1 MGTLFDYVNW
11 RGDLSFSESPLN
23 DVDNLIFS
31 LLSYLDFSG
40 TVPEDHTGAAIPIK
54 AAANSVLAKNPDM
67 RKFSMGL
74 IVPKEILLLCKAVKD
89 TRRFA
94 NVEMRAFVNKI
105 DTHREMQFSAITFFP
120 GDGSIAVTYRGTDDT
135 IVGWKENFN
144 MSYLPVVPAQLEA
157 VDYLNRMAAAFPD
170 APIYVSGHSKGGNLS
185 VYAAVHCDE
194 AIKPRIRRVWNN
206 DGPGFKRDLLTTPEY
221 LQMRPN
227 IQTLLPESSV
237 VGMLLKH
244 EENYVV
250 VKSKQTG
257 LLQHNGLNWE
267 VMGNSFIRLKTVTQ
281 ESRHLDRDLNQWI
294 SMMTPEQCEL
304 FTDSLYKILS
314 SDNALTLTELASA
327 KNKWLKRSQ
336 NLDPLVHKT
345 IRKTLSCLMNV
356 SFRNRF
362 GGLLPQKKEGSDPSP
377 ALDAPATDGE

>member
-11 RGDLSFSESPLN
+11 RGDLSFSEAPFN

-40 TVPEDHTGAAIPIK
+40 IVPGDHSGAAIPIK
-54 AAANSVLAKNPDM
+54 AAANSFLSKNPDL

-74 IVPKEILLLCKAVKD
+74 IVPKEIILLCRAVKD

-94 NVEMRAFVNKI
+94 NVEMRAFVNTI
-105 DTHREMQFSAITFFP
+105 DTEREMQFSAITFFP
-120 GDGSIAVTYRGTDDT
+120 GDGSMLVTYRGTDDT

-157 VDYLNRMAAAFPD
+157 ASYLNRAAKAFPNC
-170 APIYVSGHSKGGNLS
+170 PIYVNGHSKGGNLA
-185 VYAAVHCDE
+185 VYAAVHCAKE
-194 AIKPRIRRVWNN
+194 VRPRIQRVWNN
-206 DGPGFKRDLLTTPEY
+206 DGPGFKKDLLSSPEY

-244 EENYVV
+244 EENYTV

-267 VMGNSFIRLKTVTQ
+267 VMGNSFIHLKTVTQ
-281 ESRHLDRDLNQWI
+281 ESRQLDRDLNEWI
-294 SMMTPEQCEL
+294 SMMTPEQCEQ

-314 SDNALTLTELASA
+314 SDNALTLSDLASA
-327 KNKWLKRSQ
+327 NNKWLKRSQ

-356 SFRNRF
+356 SLKNRL
-362 GGLLPQKKEGSDPSP
+362 GGVLSPKNGEGVTPSKP
-377 ALDAPATDGE
+377 TEKNP

>member
-11 RGDLSFSESPLN
+11 RGDLTFSEAPFN
-23 DVDNLIFS
+23 EVDNLIFS
-31 LLSYLDFSG
+31 LLSYLNFSG
-40 TVPEDHTGAAIPIK
+40 IVPKEHSDAAIPIK
-54 AAANSVLAKNPDM
+54 AAANSFLSKNPDL

-74 IVPKEILLLCKAVKD
+74 IVPKEIILLCRAIKD

-105 DTHREMQFSAITFFP
+105 DTEREMQFSAITFFP
-120 GDGSIAVTYRGTDDT
+120 GDGSMLVTYRGTDDT

-157 VDYLNRMAAAFPD
+157 ASYLNRAAKAFPD
-170 APIYVSGHSKGGNLS
+170 CPIYVNGHSKGGNLA
-185 VYAAVHCDE
+185 VYAAVHTDE
-194 AIKPRIRRVWNN
+194 ENKARIKRVWNN
-206 DGPGFKRDLLTTPEY
+206 DGPGFKKDILSTPAY

-244 EENYVV
+244 EENYTVI
-250 VKSKQTG
+250 KSKQTG
-257 LLQHNGLNWE
+257 LLQHNGLTWE
-267 VMGNSFIRLKTVTQ
+267 VMGNSFIHLKNVTQ
-281 ESRHLDRDLNQWI
+281 ESRQLDRDLNEWI
-294 SMMTPEQCEL
+294 SMMTPEQCEQ

-314 SDNALTLTELASA
+314 SDNAMTLSDLASA

-356 SFRNRF
+356 SLKNRL
-362 GGLLPQKKEGSDPSP
+362 GGMLPQKKGEGNVP
-377 ALDAPATDGE
+377 AVPPEKKP

>member
-11 RGDLSFSESPLN
+11 RGDLTFREAPFN

-31 LLSYLDFSG
+31 LLAYLDFSG
-40 TVPEDHTGAAIPIK
+40 IVPAEHGETTVPIK
-54 AAANSVLAKNPDM
+54 AAANSILARNPSM
-67 RKFSMGL
+67 KKFSMGL

-94 NVEMRAFVNKI
+94 NVEMRAYVNII
-105 DTHREMQFSAITFFP
+105 DTEKEMQFSAITFFP
-120 GDGSIAVTYRGTDDT
+120 GDDSMLVTYRGTDDT

-144 MSYLPVVPAQLEA
+144 MSYLPVVPAQTA
-157 VDYLNRMAAAFPD
+157 AMQYLNEAAAAFEG
-170 APIYVSGHSKGGNLS
+170 PIYVNGHSKGGNLA
-185 VYAAVHCDE
+185 VYAAVHCDD
-194 AIKPRIRRVWNN
+194 AVKPRILRVWNN
-206 DGPGFKRDLLTTPEY
+206 DGPGFKKDILSTPEY
-221 LQMRPN
+221 IRMRPN
-227 IQTLLPESSV
+227 IQTLLPQSSV

-257 LLQHNGLNWE
+257 LLQHNGLTWE

-281 ESRHLDRDLNQWI
+281 ESKQLDRDLNQWI
-294 SMMTPEQCEL
+294 SMMTPEQCEQ
-304 FTDSLYKILS
+304 FTDALYKILS

-327 KNKWLKRSQ
+327 KNKWIARSK

-345 IRKTLSCLMNV
+345 IRKTLSCLINV
-356 SFRNRF
+356 SVKNRV
-362 GGLLPQKKEGSDPSP
+362 GNILPGTHSKSP
-377 ALDAPATDGE
+377 ASDTNEIDQ